1 MKVTLI
7 NQTSGTVN
15 LVIDEKSVT
24 LLDENRKTYSPIDT
38 IINAYA
44 AKSTPLYNV
53 PGFIPM
59 WGSLQLNEGEQ
70 VAGMMVFEMPKNSE
84 FAEIRWRA
92 SDSATI
98 KYQ

>member
-1 MKVTLI
+1 
-7 NQTSGTVN
+7 
-15 LVIDEKSVT
+15 
-24 LLDENRKTYSPIDT
+24 
-38 IINAYA
+38 
-44 AKSTPLYNV
+44 
-53 PGFIPM
+53 M